1 MKFLEWLRSRALQVV
16 GLLQMLLVG
25 PLLILTWLLARH
37 DGAPF
42 LWLWDLLGALGIA
55 VICCAAFLYCTRLPD
70 E

>member
-1 MKFLEWLRSRALQVV
+1 MRFLEWLRSHALEIVA
-16 GLLQMLLVG
+16 LLQMLLVG

-42 LWLWDLLGALGIA
+42 LWLWDLSGALGMA
-55 VICCAAFLYCTRLPD
+55 VIWCAAFLYCTEIPH